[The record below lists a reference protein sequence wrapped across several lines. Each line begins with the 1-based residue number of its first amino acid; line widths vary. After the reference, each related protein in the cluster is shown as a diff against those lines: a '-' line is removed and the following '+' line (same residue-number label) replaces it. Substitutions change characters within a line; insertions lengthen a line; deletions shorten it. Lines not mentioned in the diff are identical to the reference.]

1 VKLGIGKL
9 KRKIE
14 KKQVLKER
22 AIKQQMDREIKNY

>member
-1 VKLGIGKL
+1 MKLGIGKL

>member
-1 VKLGIGKL
+1 VRLGIGKL

-22 AIKQQMDREIKNY
+22 AIKQQMDREIKNH